1 MQVILD
7 HLAALIIVSVLVLI
21 FALLQ
26 VRGVQ
31 SASETTVNAMVRG
44 ATLDISF
51 MLEKDIA
58 NMRTFQQYTDLI
70 SLDPTLFTGGGWNC
84 STTASGDT
92 TLNFSFVT
100 LSDPYAPIDVANP
113 NNTELSLVTYQLIR
127 EPGSAIDR
135 QMGAVAQTHPL
146 YRLQR
151 VINGV
156 VTGQTQPYV
165 TFFDI
170 EFAQRGIAA
179 FTPTSTT
186 TCPAELTRVRFQV
199 QMAQEGI
206 ERIAADQLS
215 NSQLNF
221 SRYGS
226 TIDLPNWE

>member
-7 HLAALIIVSVLVLI
+7 HLAALIIVSVLVII
-21 FALLQ
+21 FAFLQ

-31 SASETTVNAMVRG
+31 SASETTVNAMVRE

-58 NMRTFQQYTDLI
+58 NMRTDTQTADAILRGI
-70 SLDPTLFTGGGWNC
+70 FTGGGWAC
-84 STTASGDT
+84 GTTASGDT
-92 TLNFSFVT
+92 TIAFSFVT
-100 LSDPYAPIDVANP
+100 LSDPFAPIDSLDPGNAPV
-113 NNTELSLVTYQLIR
+113 SLVTYQLTR
-127 EPGSAIDR
+127 EPGASVSR
-135 QMGAVAQTHPL
+135 EMGAVTQTHPL
-146 YRLQR
+146 YSLQR
-151 VINGV
+151 IINGA
-156 VTGQTQPYV
+156 VTGQTQPYI
-165 TFFDI
+165 TFFDV

-179 FTPTSTT
+179 FIPTSTT
-186 TCPAELTRVRFQV
+186 TCPTDLTRVRFQL

-206 ERIAADQLS
+206 GRIAADQLS

>member
-58 NMRTFQQYTDLI
+58 NMRTEAQATAGGI
-70 SLDPTLFTGGGWNC
+70 STSGGLWC

-92 TLNFSFVT
+92 TLTFSFVT
-100 LSDPYAPIDVANP
+100 LSDPYAPIDAANP
-113 NNTELSLVTYQLIR
+113 DSTALSLVEYRLVR
-127 EPGSAIDR
+127 EPGASVSR
-135 QMGAVAQTHPL
+135 QMGAVTQTHPL
-146 YRLQR
+146 YRLER
-151 VINGV
+151 VIDFV

-165 TFFDI
+165 TFFDV

-186 TCPAELTRVRFQV
+186 TCPTELTRVRFQL

>member
-58 NMRTFQQYTDLI
+58 NMRTDTQTADAI
-70 SLDPTLFTGGGWNC
+70 TRGIFTGGGWAC
-84 STTASGDT
+84 GTTASGDT
-92 TLNFSFVT
+92 TLAFSFVT
-100 LSDPYAPIDVANP
+100 LTDPYAPIDAADPGNAP
-113 NNTELSLVTYQLIR
+113 LSLVTYQLVR
-127 EPGSAIDR
+127 EPGSAISR
-135 QMGAVAQTHPL
+135 QMGAVIQTHPI

-151 VINGV
+151 VIDGA

-179 FTPTSTT
+179 FIPTSST
-186 TCPAELTRVRFQV
+186 TCPTELTRVRFQL